1 MRHYDS
7 TFFCDKG
14 CVPKVSVKRTGNN
27 SVYEAY
33 IDVLSD
39 DGIGRQLTIFFATV
53 EDLREFCKNII
64 SEIADLSESG
74 VRG

>member
-1 MRHYDS
+1 MLHYGS
-7 TFFCDKG
+7 IFFCDKG
-14 CVPKVSVKRTGNN
+14 CVPKASVKRTGSK

-39 DGIGRQLTIFFATV
+39 DGIGRQITIFFATV

-74 VRG
+74 VKG